1 MKAFK
6 KLALVSAI
14 AAAPFAQAEMV
25 AIDDAL
31 MGEMTG
37 QAGITIEL
45 STEVK
50 IGSVVYTDTD
60 GLDGAAANAG
70 SLNISGVRLGGAV
83 AGTALDGIKID
94 IDVDKDDGLVIHLG
108 SPDMAG
114 VLTGANSVDFGLDVD
129 AVSLNTGLSNLVSNV
144 SIQGNLGPID
154 VTIANSGDI
163 DVAAYFEVTNGSLD
177 VDVLGLGVSN
187 LKIGQNSS
195 PIQTDA
201 AYQSDINN
209 FLSYVKEVEQAP
221 QYQGYMGLTATTDAI
236 TAAGVANGNTFVG
249 ATTDTAAVYSAV
261 DGSLVTAATST
272 PITKTVVT
280 TAAVAEVI
288 AAPAVAATYSTTTG
302 EELTPAVAEVIAAP
316 AVVEVTE
323 EQQVNAGGFTQ
334 AELVA
339 AGELAGTAAA
349 TAGFEA
355 QVIGGVNNMAYVG
368 MKITTG
374 TTGYGELNGTSTA
387 DWSKDTIAVQNAL
400 IIDITS
406 MSMDISMDLT
416 MGNAVNMTTG
426 AVVDNALGS
435 VAINDLDLSGTQLKI
450 YGH

>member
-6 KLALVSAI
+6 KLALVTAI

-50 IGSVVYTDTD
+50 IGSVIYTDTD
-60 GLDGAAANAG
+60 GLDNDAG
-70 SLNISGVRLGGAV
+70 SLNISGVRLGGAT
-83 AGTALDGIKID
+83 ANTALDGIKID
-94 IDVDKDDGLVIHLG
+94 IDVDEDDGLVIHLG

-114 VLTGANSVDFGLDVD
+114 VLTGDNSVDFGLDID
-129 AVSLNTGLSNLVSNV
+129 AVSLNTGVSNLVSNV

-154 VTIANSGDI
+154 ITIANDGDI
-163 DVAAYFEVTNGSLD
+163 DVAAYFEVTGGSLD
-177 VDVLGLGVSN
+177 VDVLGLGVTD

-201 AYQSDINN
+201 AYQSDISN
-209 FLSYVKEVEQAP
+209 FLSYVQEVEKAP
-221 QYQGYMGLTATTDAI
+221 QYQGYMGLTATTEAI

-249 ATTDTAAVYSAV
+249 ATTDTAAEYSAV

-272 PITKTVVT
+272 PITKSVIT
-280 TAAVAEVI
+280 TAAAALVPAVLPQAAVYDTATGELVSAEVL
-288 AAPAVAATYSTTTG
+288 AAAEIPAV
-302 EELTPAVAEVIAAP
+302 I
-316 AVVEVTE
+316 EVTE
-323 EQQVNAGGFTQ
+323 DQQINAEGFTQ

-339 AGELAGTAAA
+339 AGEAAGTAAA
-349 TAGFEA
+349 TAGFDA
-355 QVIGGVNNMAYVG
+355 NVITGVNNMAYVG
-368 MKITTG
+368 MTISTG
-374 TTGYGELNGTSTA
+374 ATGYGELNGTSTA

-406 MSMDISMDLT
+406 MSMDISMSLT

-426 AVVDNALGS
+426 AGVSSALGS
-435 VAINDLDLSGTQLKI
+435 VAINDLDLSGTVLKI